1 MSNKTR
7 LPEII
12 ASPDVCHGKPVFK
25 GTRIMV
31 WQLLE
36 LLEAGE
42 SPKKIYAA
50 YPTLPKG
57 AIEAALHYAAEK
69 AKGISYVF
77 FTKEKHAPSQVFA

>member
-1 MSNKTR
+1 MSNKTQ

-12 ASPDVCHGKPVFK
+12 ANQKICHGKPVFK

-31 WQLLE
+31 WQVLE

-42 SPKKIYAA
+42 SPKEIYAA

-57 AIEAALHYAAEK
+57 GVKAALHYAAEK
-69 AKGISYVF
+69 AKGVSYVSF
-77 FTKEKHAPSQVFA
+77 IEQKNSRPQVFA